1 MGQAC
6 RQSPQ
11 WHGAVHLVA
20 DKQPALFRR
29 AFGSLRPVTP
39 AAEELLATVPDRAV
53 RVEIKNIRGNTR
65 RLALYWCCLKVA
77 CEHLSDAVDGIMS
90 PRLLHRYLKRRLG
103 LSSPVMS
110 KKTGEI
116 IEWDDESIAF
126 ENMPEGERMAYIDGA
141 LALLSDWIGCD
152 VTDLRREGEAQFG
165 EAA

>member
-1 MGQAC
+1 M
-6 RQSPQ
+6 
-11 WHGAVHLVA
+11 AV

-39 AAEELLATVPDRAV
+39 AAEELLASVPADRSV

-77 CEHLSDAVDGIMS
+77 CEQLSDAVDGVLS
-90 PRLLHRYLKRRLG
+90 PRLLHRFLKRRCG
-103 LSSPVMS
+103 LSSPVVS

-116 IEWDDESIAF
+116 VEWDDESIAF
-126 ENMPEGERMAYIDGA
+126 ENMPEHERAAFIDQA
-141 LALLSDWIGCD
+141 LALLSEWIGCN
-152 VTDLRREGEAQFG
+152 VTELRAEGQAHFG